1 MRLMKTFNL
10 IDLIVGIFCFIVA
23 LWAIFNT
30 LDIVP
35 CVILFWLSGM
45 NIGIFLANFALERG
59 GARSQDYWNQ
69 NEEERSDGRVLN
81 VDLKNNKVRIEGE
94 IPEVTTELSFLIS
107 CLYVRMID
115 EGYTESMI
123 NEYIATLVKNSIDYG
138 KREGCSDVEQG

>member
-1 MRLMKTFNL
+1 M
-10 IDLIVGIFCFIVA
+10 
-23 LWAIFNT
+23 
-30 LDIVP
+30 
-35 CVILFWLSGM
+35 
-45 NIGIFLANFALERG
+45 
-59 GARSQDYWNQ
+59 
-69 NEEERSDGRVLN
+69 LN

-138 KREGCSDVEQG
+138 KREGCSDVE